1 MDLTLEQFLRLIE
14 LIFICQNTGMDP
26 FTRLFSSKTV
36 TNLFFSSNAL
46 IPTEIARIR
55 ETTLRRSPV
64 VYQTAALDA
73 GFKNALRV
81 YDRAGKAIETH

>member
-14 LIFICQNTGMDP
+14 LIFIWQIPGWTLL
-26 FTRLFSSKTV
+26 RLFSSKTV